1 MPVVKVSDLAFGR
14 LQSPSLDEAEEF
26 LSRFGMVRSER
37 TSDRLY
43 MRGTDPT
50 PYIHVTHLGPSKFLG
65 LGFHV
70 ESEEDLRKIAK
81 APGARG
87 IENLDEPAGG
97 KRVRLTDPLGY
108 DVDVIW
114 GQRAVEE
121 LPVRKH
127 ATVNWGHDKLRRAG
141 QLMRLERG
149 PSQVKRIAHA
159 VLMCQGAQE
168 KTRWYREMLGF
179 IASDEVYAGPKE
191 NIIASFNRCDR
202 GDTYV
207 DHHTFLCFE
216 GPNTGL
222 NHLSFEVPTYDDL
235 MLGHEYLKLANKYE
249 HVWGIGRHLLGSQ
262 IYDYWKDPWGRVHE
276 HWTDTDVLNART
288 PPNLLS
294 AEEGLVSQW
303 GTPPPQSFITHAIP

>member
-1 MPVVKVSDLAFGR
+1 MPVVKVADLAFGR

-26 LSRFGMVRSER
+26 LTRFGMVRTER
-37 TSDRLY
+37 TKDRLY

-65 LGFHV
+65 LGFYV
-70 ESEEDLRKIAK
+70 DSEEDLRKAAK
-81 APGARG
+81 APGAKG
-87 IENLDEPAGG
+87 IENIDEPGAG

-108 DVDVIW
+108 AIDVICS
-114 GQRAVEE
+114 QRAVEE

-127 ATVNWGHDKLRRAG
+127 TVNWGHDKLRRAG
-141 QLMRLERG
+141 ELMRLNTG
-149 PSQVKRIAHA
+149 ASQVKRIAHA
-159 VLMCQGAQE
+159 VLMTQGARNV
-168 KTRWYREMLGF
+168 THWYRETLGF
-179 IASDEVYAGPKE
+179 IPSDEVYAGPKE

-222 NHLSFEVPTYDDL
+222 NHLSFEVPSYDDL
-235 MLGHEYLKLANKYE
+235 MLGHEHLKNAGKYE

-294 AEEGLVSQW
+294 AEEGLRSQW
-303 GTPPPQSFITHAIP
+303 GTPPPESFITHAVR

>member
-1 MPVVKVSDLAFGR
+1 MPVIKAADLAYGR
-14 LQSPSLDEAEEF
+14 LRSPDLDKQEEF
-26 LSRFGMVRSER
+26 LTAFGMVRADR
-37 TSDRLY
+37 TPKALY
-43 MRGTDPT
+43 MRGTDSPHHL
-50 PYIHVTHLGPSKFLG
+50 HVTELGEPKYVGIAFHAASMEDLDKLSRAEGASK
-65 LGFHV
+65 V
-70 ESEEDLRKIAK
+70 ESI
-81 APGARG
+81 
-87 IENLDEPAGG
+87 DEPGGG

-108 DVDVIW
+108 AVDVIW
-114 GQRAVEE
+114 GQREVAE

-127 ATVNWGHDKLRRAG
+127 TVNWGHDKLRRAG
-141 QLMRLERG
+141 QLMRLDRG

-159 VLMCQGAQE
+159 VLMCQRAQE

-179 IASDEVYAGPKE
+179 IASDEVYAGPKD

-222 NHLSFEVPTYDDL
+222 NHLSFEVPSYDDL
-235 MLGHEYLKLANKYE
+235 MLGHEYLKDANKYE

-294 AEEGLVSQW
+294 AEEGLSSQW
-303 GTPPPQSFITHAIP
+303 GTPPPQSFVTHAIP

>member
-1 MPVVKVSDLAFGR
+1 MPVVKVTDLAFGR
-14 LQSPSLDEAEEF
+14 LQSPNLDEAEEF
-26 LSRFGMVRSER
+26 MSRFGMVRAER

-50 PYIHVTHLGPSKFLG
+50 PYIHITHLGPSKFLG
-65 LGFHV
+65 LGFYV
-70 ESEEDLRKIAK
+70 ASEDDLRKIAK

-87 IENLDEPAGG
+87 IENLDEPGAG

-108 DVDVIW
+108 HVDVIW
-114 GQRAVEE
+114 GQRGASE

-141 QLMRLERG
+141 ELMRLGRG

-179 IASDEVYAGPKE
+179 IPSDEVYAGPKE
-191 NIIASFNRCDR
+191 NIIASFNRCDC
-202 GDTYV
+202 GDRYV

-222 NHLSFEVPTYDDL
+222 NHLSFEVP
-235 MLGHEYLKLANKYE
+235 
-249 HVWGIGRHLLGSQ
+249 S
-262 IYDYWKDPWGRVHE
+262 
-276 HWTDTDVLNART
+276 
-288 PPNLLS
+288 
-294 AEEGLVSQW
+294 
-303 GTPPPQSFITHAIP
+303 